1 MVQYVTNLA
10 YTLLFLMGA
19 INPISE
25 EAMRKLLQ
33 KFEDIMVAV
42 TFAEAGEY
50 EMAKKLSGEVVK
62 EEESPAVQEEKAET
76 A

>member
-1 MVQYVTNLA
+1 MK
-10 YTLLFLMGA
+10 
-19 INPISE
+19 
-25 EAMRKLLQ
+25 RLLQ

-50 EMAKKLSGEVVK
+50 DFSRKMSPDTGSDEQEPEPEAEV
-62 EEESPAVQEEKAET
+62 ET

>member
-1 MVQYVTNLA
+1 MK
-10 YTLLFLMGA
+10 
-19 INPISE
+19 
-25 EAMRKLLQ
+25 KLLQ

-50 EMAKKLSGEVVK
+50 DVARKMSAEVVN
-62 EEESPAVQEEKAET
+62 EDEGLAAQEGETET

>member
-1 MVQYVTNLA
+1 
-10 YTLLFLMGA
+10 
-19 INPISE
+19 
-25 EAMRKLLQ
+25 MRRLLQ

-50 EMAKKLSGEVVK
+50 DMARKMSVETEKEDEELAAQEGET
-62 EEESPAVQEEKAET
+62 ET

>member
-1 MVQYVTNLA
+1 MKR
-10 YTLLFLMGA
+10 LF
-19 INPISE
+19 
-25 EAMRKLLQ
+25 Q

-50 EMAKKLSGEVVK
+50 EIAKKMSAEIVSEDEEVAEDGET
-62 EEESPAVQEEKAET
+62 ET